1 MVKSGKVLKIALGRR
16 YIAASVSP
24 LSCRSRVERTIRR
37 PLTNKQQNYVIRDN
51 PVSPLLIKTATE
63 SEELSTLFAK
73 LREIIPSSNCNQ
85 TSDPNL
91 DVVLGA
97 VDYIRELHVMIQQK
111 IKQTNSPADATK
123 QQDSLNQQFSSNT

>member
-1 MVKSGKVLKIALGRR
+1 KVLKIALGRR

-24 LSCRSRVERTIRR
+24 LSCRSRVERTTRS
-37 PLTNKQQNYVIRDN
+37 PLTNKQQNYVIRDR
-51 PVSPLLIKTATE
+51 PVSPLIKTTTE

-111 IKQTNSPADATK
+111 IKQTDSPADATK
-123 QQDSLNQQFSSNT
+123 